1 MRAAF
6 ILFIAIADAL
16 RIGPSITARASSVAT
31 GARGQAAAMVAVAD
45 LDGPPTPRRI
55 ALAKIA
61 AEEAEQRKKLIVQRG
76 SKAFGIIGLSAACL
90 AVAGPSLPLL
100 CKVFLCTLLCTASGL
115 YDGHLAVSYGYGLSL
130 LLQACIFLP
139 RAPPT
144 LASRLLLSA
153 YALYGVKVCA
163 FQGLRDRDPDY
174 VAKALEPRRREQQ
187 KKQGVPAVGFSAARL
202 PLVVGVAVLL
212 TTFAFP
218 LHASVVAASLGAAV
232 PLIGVVGGL
241 VALAGLV
248 FQTIA
253 DAQKFALKR
262 MSGADALCRTGLWS
276 LSRHPNYLGE
286 IVFQIG
292 VFLSGVGGA
301 LASGSLRLAASRTFL
316 SLLAPLTFASIM
328 LASTRSLEERQLKAY
343 GEEINYREWVRVTPR
358 LFIGIVSGRAALATL
373 AERARRWRTRISA
386 VASGEELEDELEE
399 EVVPPQVVVE
409 DTTREAIV
417 AAETKEELGE
427 EIWNI
432 TAVTGLAGISA
443 WILGVAGSALFF

>member
-1 MRAAF
+1 
-6 ILFIAIADAL
+6 
-16 RIGPSITARASSVAT
+16 
-31 GARGQAAAMVAVAD
+31 MVAVAYP
-45 LDGPPTPRRI
+45 DGPPTPRRI

-76 SKAFGIIGLSAACL
+76 SKAAGIIGLSAACL
-90 AVAGPSLPLL
+90 AVAGPPLPLL
-100 CKVFLCTLLCTASGL
+100 CKVLCGSLLCTASGL

-163 FQGLRDRDPDY
+163 FQGLRDRDPAY

-232 PLIGVVGGL
+232 PLIGVVGGF
-241 VALAGLV
+241 VALAGLL

-292 VFLSGVGGA
+292 VLLSGVGGA
-301 LASGSLRLAASRTFL
+301 LASGSLCHAASRAFL

-358 LFIGIVSGRAALATL
+358 LFIGIVS
-373 AERARRWRTRISA
+373 
-386 VASGEELEDELEE
+386 ASGARDTRGALSSMAHSHQRCCIRRGARGRGRGGGRTSAGHRRGYNSRGHCRGGDEGGAWRRDLEHHRRYRTCGHLCLDPWSRRIGALLLMM
-399 EVVPPQVVVE
+399 
-409 DTTREAIV
+409 RER
-417 AAETKEELGE
+417 L
-427 EIWNI
+427 WNI